1 MSTPA
6 TFIERPSLKL
16 ALLEWARTDGLA
28 WVYIFKAVLA
38 ALLSLWIAM
47 RLDMQQPRTAMTT
60 VFVVMQ
66 PQSGMVL
73 AKSFYRFCGTMVGLV
88 VMMIFI
94 SLFSQQPVLFLSAT
108 ALWVGICTAGAA
120 RNRNFRSYGFVL
132 AGYTAALIGIPAAQ
146 HPDGAYLSALT
157 RVGEVTLGIVCAGA
171 VSALVF
177 PQHAGEQVRS
187 TVRRRFTEFVDYVC
201 RALSGNMER
210 AQIERTNLAFVSD
223 IVGFEA
229 ARSVAV
235 FEDPESRRRGG
246 RLARLNS
253 EFMSASTR
261 FHALHQLMNRLRE
274 NASSTTIAALEP
286 FFREVPPLFS
296 LAGEPV
302 RNAADAARAAEQLR
316 AYKAALPKRVR
327 AVRAALEANPDFVV
341 LEFDTAAELLYRF
354 VDDMLAYADTYASLS
369 APSHERERWVARYV
383 PKTNL
388 FAAAISGLRGAVV
401 MFMLSAFWL
410 ETAWPSGGTMVLNA
424 AAVCAL
430 ASSSPRPALMSAQ
443 MAIGT
448 MLAAVTGMIVVF
460 GVFPHIDGFVLMCA
474 ALAPALLLGAY
485 LSTRRAFAG
494 MGVGYCI
501 FFCFLAGPDNLV
513 HYDPTG
519 FMNDAIALVLS
530 MIVAAI
536 AFAVLLP
543 TDAPWLRRLL
553 LGDLRREVASAR
565 RGRLARVA
573 THFESRTRDLL
584 SQINALAAGRADLQ
598 RDALQWLFAVL
609 EFGNAVIDLRREI
622 AGLANVPHYAA
633 SMPWRRSVDATLDAV
648 ARLFDRPKAT
658 RFQAALAAVERAIG
672 ATQDLLAASDA
683 PRDERH
689 RLQRIVSHLHLI
701 RTALLDRESPF
712 ARFAPSAPERQ
723 STSEGAPHA
732 AA

>member
-1 MSTPA
+1 MAASAPIQRA
-6 TFIERPSLKL
+6 SLAR
-16 ALLEWARTDGLA
+16 ALQDWARTDGLA
-28 WVYIFKAVLA
+28 WIYIFKAVLA
-38 ALLSLWIAM
+38 ALLALWIAM

-73 AKSFYRFCGTMVGLV
+73 AKSFYRFCGTMVGLI
-88 VMMIFI
+88 VMLALI

-157 RVGEVTLGIVCAGA
+157 RVGEVSLGILCAGA

-177 PQHAGEQVRS
+177 PQHAGEQVRN
-187 TVRRRFTEFVDYVC
+187 TVRRRFAQFVDYVC

-210 AQIERTNLAFVSD
+210 AQIEKTNLAFVAD

-235 FEDPESRRRGG
+235 FENPESRRRGG

-261 FHALHQLMNRLRE
+261 FHALHQLMNRLR
-274 NASSTTIAALEP
+274 ASASATTIDALEP
-286 FFREVPPLFS
+286 FFHEVPPL
-296 LAGEPV
+296 LLVRGEPV
-302 RNAADAARAAEQLR
+302 RNAADAALAAAQLR
-316 AYKAALPKRVR
+316 EYKAALPERVSETR
-327 AVRAALEANPDFVV
+327 ASLEANPEFVT
-341 LEFDTAAELLYRF
+341 LEFDTACELLHRF
-354 VDDMLAYADTYASLS
+354 ADDMLAYAETYASLA

-383 PKTNL
+383 PKTNML
-388 FAAAISGLRGAVV
+388 AAGISGLRGAVV
-401 MFMLSAFWL
+401 MFVLSAFWIAS
-410 ETAWPSGGTMVLNA
+410 AWPSGGTMVLNA

-430 ASSSPRPALMSAQ
+430 ASSSPKPSLMAAQ
-443 MAIGT
+443 MAVGT
-448 MLAAVTGMIVVF
+448 TLAAITGMLVVF
-460 GVFPHIDGFVLMCA
+460 GVFPHMDGFVLMSA
-474 ALAPALLLGAY
+474 ALVPALMLGSY
-485 LSTRRAFAG
+485 LTTRRTLAG
-494 MGVGYCI
+494 VGIGYCI

-519 FMNDAIALVLS
+519 FMNDALALVLS

-553 LGDLRREVASAR
+553 LADLRREVVHAR
-565 RGRLARVA
+565 SGRLSHVS

-584 SQINALAAGRADLQ
+584 SQINALAADQPALQ
-598 RDALQWLFAVL
+598 REALQWLFAVL
-609 EFGNAVIDLRREI
+609 EFGNAVIDLRRE
-622 AGLANVPHYAA
+622 P
-633 SMPWRRSVDATLDAV
+633 PRDSVEKTLDAV
-648 ARLFDRPKAT
+648 ARLFDRPKPAH
-658 RFQAALAAVERAIG
+658 FADALAATERAI
-672 ATQDLLAASDA
+672 AETQNV
-683 PRDERH
+683 PG
-689 RLQRIVSHLHLI
+689 LQRVVSHLHFI
-701 RTALLDRESPF
+701 RTALLDPESPF
-712 ARFAPSAPERQ
+712 ASNVSDKEK
-723 STSEGAPHA
+723 GAPHA
-732 AA
+732 A

>member
-6 TFIERPSLKL
+6 TLIERPSLRL
-16 ALLEWARTDGLA
+16 ALLDWARTDGLA

-38 ALLSLWIAM
+38 ALLALWIAM

-88 VMMIFI
+88 VMMVFI

-146 HPDGAYLSALT
+146 HPEAAYLSALT
-157 RVGEVTLGIVCAGA
+157 RVGEVTLGIVCSGA
-171 VSALVF
+171 VSALIF
-177 PQHAGEQVRS
+177 PQHAGEQVRT
-187 TVRRRFTEFVDYVC
+187 TVRRRFTQFVDYVC

-235 FEDPESRRRGG
+235 FENPESRMRGG

-274 NASSTTIAALEP
+274 NASATTIAALEP
-286 FFREVPPLFS
+286 FFREVPPLLS
-296 LAGEPV
+296 LSGEPV
-302 RNAADAARAAEQLR
+302 RNAADAAHAAAQLR
-316 AYKAALPKRVR
+316 DYKAALPKRVR
-327 AVRAALEANPDFVV
+327 AARASLETTPDFAQ

-354 VDDMLAYADTYASLS
+354 VDDMLAYAETYASLTS
-369 APSHERERWVARYV
+369 PSHERERWIARYV

-388 FAAAISGLRGAVV
+388 LAAAISGLRGAVV
-401 MFMLSAFWL
+401 MFILSAFWI

-430 ASSSPRPALMSAQ
+430 ASSSPRPTLMSAQ

-448 MLAAVTGMIVVF
+448 MLASVTGMIVVF
-460 GVFPHIDGFVLMCA
+460 GVFPHIDGFAMMCA

-485 LSTRRAFAG
+485 LSTRRTLAG
-494 MGVGYCI
+494 VGIGYCI

-519 FMNDAIALVLS
+519 FMNDALALVLS

-543 TDAPWLRRLL
+543 TDAPWLRHLL
-553 LGDLRREVASAR
+553 LGDLRREVVNAR
-565 RGRLARVA
+565 RGRLASLT

-584 SQINALAAGRADLQ
+584 AQINALANGRADLQ

-609 EFGNAVIDLRREI
+609 EFGNAVIDLRREM
-622 AGLANVPHYAA
+622 AA
-633 SMPWRRSVDATLDAV
+633 LPREPMSCRRPVDATLDAV
-648 ARLFDRPKAT
+648 ARLFDRPQAK
-658 RFQAALAAVERAIG
+658 RFDAALAATERAI
-672 ATQDLLAASDA
+672 ADTQALLASADR
-683 PRDERH
+683 PREDRH
-689 RLQRIVSHLHLI
+689 RLQRIASHLHFI
-701 RTALLDRESPF
+701 RTALLDHESPF
-712 ARFAPSAPERQ
+712 AQFAPAEKHMP
-723 STSEGAPHA
+723 EGASHVPA
-732 AA
+732 

>member
-6 TFIERPSLKL
+6 SLIGRQPLKEVVL
-16 ALLEWARTDGLA
+16 DWARTDGLA
-28 WVYIFKAVLA
+28 WIYIFKAVLA

-47 RLDMQQPRTAMTT
+47 RLDMAQPRTAMTT

-108 ALWVGICTAGAA
+108 ALWVGVCTAGAA

-146 HPDGAYLSALT
+146 HPEAAYLSALT
-157 RVGEVTLGIVCAGA
+157 RVGEVTLGIVCSGA

-177 PQHAGEQVRS
+177 PQHAGEQVRT
-187 TVRRRFTEFVDYVC
+187 TVRRRFAQFVDYVC

-235 FEDPESRRRGG
+235 FENPESRMRGG

-274 NASSTTIAALEP
+274 NASATTIAALEP

-296 LAGEPV
+296 VSGEPV
-302 RNAADAARAAEQLR
+302 KNAADAAHAAAQLR
-316 AYKAALPKRVR
+316 DYKAALPRRVR
-327 AVRAALEANPDFVV
+327 ATRAALEADPDFAQ
-341 LEFDTAAELLYRF
+341 LEFDTATELLYRF
-354 VDDMLAYADTYASLS
+354 VDDMLAYAETYASLS
-369 APSHERERWVARYV
+369 SPSHERERWIARYV

-388 FAAAISGLRGAVV
+388 LAAAISGLRGAIV
-401 MFMLSAFWL
+401 MFVLSAFWIA
-410 ETAWPSGGTMVLNA
+410 TAWPSGSTMVLNA

-430 ASSSPRPALMSAQ
+430 ASSSPRPTLMSAQ
-443 MAIGT
+443 MALGT
-448 MLAAVTGMIVVF
+448 MLAAVAGMIVVF
-460 GVFPHIDGFVLMCA
+460 GVFPHIEGFAMMCA

-485 LSTRRAFAG
+485 LSTRRALAG
-494 MGVGYCI
+494 VGIGYCI

-519 FMNDAIALVLS
+519 YMNDALALVLS
-530 MIVAAI
+530 MIVAAV

-553 LGDLRREVASAR
+553 LGDLRREVVSAR
-565 RGRLARVA
+565 HGRLTRLT

-584 SQINALAAGRADLQ
+584 AQINALATGRPDLQ

-622 AGLANVPHYAA
+622 AGLSNAPQYAA
-633 SMPWRRSVDATLDAV
+633 SMPWRRSIDATLDAI
-648 ARLFDRPKAT
+648 ARLFDRPNAQRFDAT
-658 RFQAALAAVERAIG
+658 LAATERAIDDTRDVL
-672 ATQDLLAASDA
+672 ARFDL
-683 PRDERH
+683 PREEKH
-689 RLQRIVSHLHLI
+689 RLQRIASHLHFV
-701 RTALLDRESPF
+701 RTALLDHESPF
-712 ARFAPSAPERQ
+712 APFVHGAPVRKHTP
-723 STSEGAPHA
+723 EGADHVPA
-732 AA
+732 

>member
-1 MSTPA
+1 MSTPSTTA
-6 TFIERPSLKL
+6 DQASRASLVR
-16 ALLEWARTDGLA
+16 AFADWARTDGLA

-47 RLDMQQPRTAMTT
+47 RLDMAQPRTAMTT

-108 ALWVGICTAGAA
+108 ALWVGVCTAGAA

-146 HPDGAYLSALT
+146 HPEAAYLSALT
-157 RVGEVTLGIVCAGA
+157 RVGEVTLGIVCSGA

-177 PQHAGEQVRS
+177 PQHAGEQVRT
-187 TVRRRFTEFVDYVC
+187 TVRRRFTQFVDYVC
-201 RALSGNMER
+201 RALSGNMAR

-235 FEDPESRRRGG
+235 FENPESRMRGG

-274 NASSTTIAALEP
+274 NASATTIAALEP

-296 LAGEPV
+296 VSNQPV
-302 RNAADAARAAEQLR
+302 KNADDAAHAAAQMR
-316 AYKAALPKRVR
+316 DYQAALPKRVR
-327 AVRAALEANPDFVV
+327 AARAGLGANPDFAQ
-341 LEFDTAAELLYRF
+341 LEFDTATELLYRF
-354 VDDMLAYADTYASLS
+354 VDDMLAYAETYASLTS
-369 APSHERERWVARYV
+369 PSHERERWIARYV
-383 PKTNL
+383 PKTNML
-388 FAAAISGLRGAVV
+388 AAAISGLRGAVV
-401 MFMLSAFWL
+401 MFVLSAFWI

-430 ASSSPRPALMSAQ
+430 ASSSPRPTLMSAQ
-443 MAIGT
+443 MALGT
-448 MLAAVTGMIVVF
+448 MLATVTGMIVVF
-460 GVFPHIDGFVLMCA
+460 GVFPHIDGFAMMCA
-474 ALAPALLLGAY
+474 ALAPALLFGAY
-485 LSTRRAFAG
+485 LSTRHALAG
-494 MGVGYCI
+494 VGIGYCI

-519 FMNDAIALVLS
+519 FMNDALALVLS

-553 LGDLRREVASAR
+553 LGDLRREVVNAR
-565 RGRLARVA
+565 RGRLASLT

-584 SQINALAAGRADLQ
+584 AQINALATGRPDLQ

-609 EFGNAVIDLRREI
+609 EFGNAVIDLRRE
-622 AGLANVPHYAA
+622 LAELSDEPHYAA
-633 SMPWRRSVDATLDAV
+633 SMSWRRSVEATLDAV
-648 ARLFDRPKAT
+648 ARLFDRPDAR
-658 RFQAALAAVERAIG
+658 RFDAALATTERAI
-672 ATQDLLAASDA
+672 ADTRDLLALLDP
-683 PRDERH
+683 PREERH
-689 RLQRIVSHLHLI
+689 RLQRIMSHLHFV
-701 RTALLDRESPF
+701 RTALLDHESPF
-712 ARFAPSAPERQ
+712 APFAPVRKHTP
-723 STSEGAPHA
+723 EGASHA

>member
-6 TFIERPSLKL
+6 TFTERPSLKL
-16 ALLEWARTDGLA
+16 AVLDWARTDGLA

-38 ALLSLWIAM
+38 ALLALWIAM

-88 VMMIFI
+88 VMMVFI

-146 HPDGAYLSALT
+146 HPEAAYLSALT
-157 RVGEVTLGIVCAGA
+157 RVGEVTLGIVCSGA
-171 VSALVF
+171 VSALIF
-177 PQHAGEQVRS
+177 PQHAGEQVRT
-187 TVRRRFTEFVDYVC
+187 TVRRRFTQFVDYVC
-201 RALSGNMER
+201 RALAGKMER

-235 FEDPESRRRGG
+235 FENPESRMRGG

-274 NASSTTIAALEP
+274 NASATTIAALEP

-296 LAGEPV
+296 LSGEPV
-302 RNAADAARAAEQLR
+302 RNAADAAHAAAQLR
-316 AYKAALPKRVR
+316 EYKAALPKRVR
-327 AVRAALEANPDFVV
+327 AARAALETNPEFAQ

-354 VDDMLAYADTYASLS
+354 VDDMLAYAETYASLTS
-369 APSHERERWVARYV
+369 PSHERERWIARYV

-388 FAAAISGLRGAVV
+388 LAAAISGLRGAVV
-401 MFMLSAFWL
+401 MFVLSAFWI

-430 ASSSPRPALMSAQ
+430 ASSSPRPTLMSAQ

-448 MLAAVTGMIVVF
+448 MLAAVAGMIVVF
-460 GVFPHIDGFVLMCA
+460 GVFPHIDGFAMMCA

-485 LSTRRAFAG
+485 LSTRRTLAG
-494 MGVGYCI
+494 VGIGYCI

-543 TDAPWLRRLL
+543 TDAPWLRHLL
-553 LGDLRREVASAR
+553 LGDLRREVVNAR
-565 RGRLARVA
+565 RGRLATLT

-584 SQINALAAGRADLQ
+584 SQINALANGRPELQ

-609 EFGNAVIDLRREI
+609 EFGNAVIDLRRETGNLPI
-622 AGLANVPHYAA
+622 G
-633 SMPWRRSVDATLDAV
+633 RGSVDATLDAV
-648 ARLFDRPKAT
+648 ARLFDRPQAK
-658 RFQAALAAVERAIG
+658 RFDAALAATERAISDIQ
-672 ATQDLLAASDA
+672 ALLVLAER
-683 PRDERH
+683 PREERH
-689 RLQRIVSHLHLI
+689 RLERIASHLHFI
-701 RTALLDRESPF
+701 RTALLDHESPF
-712 ARFAPSAPERQ
+712 ARFAPAGKH
-723 STSEGAPHA
+723 THEGALHVCA
-732 AA
+732 